1 MAALICMLPGC
12 DRHCSI
18 QPGGQ
23 AYDFCSRE
31 HAKAFNDTQKT
42 QDDLTK
48 SSIGQLTNNCTLMQH
63 RVCVYMSL
71 LAASVIIPPSLPPKK
86 KVIDRL
92 LYFICDLVC
101 QICSNE
107 AS

>member
-42 QDDLTK
+42 LTK
-48 SSIGQLTNNCTLMQH
+48 SPIGQLTSNCTLMQH
-63 RVCVYMSL
+63 SGVCVYMSL
-71 LAASVIIPPSLPPKK
+71 LVASVIISPSLPPKK
-86 KVIDRL
+86 KVIDRSF
-92 LYFICDLVC
+92 YFICDLVC